1 MKITKNDIR
10 EAILEALNEEP
21 EAVPGPKTGTGDINS
36 AERSLA
42 VQIYEFFLQLAA
54 EEGID
59 LSTLRNPLQINLN
72 QLAAK
77 IKSDQ
82 AGKVDFDKSRLATGQ
97 AVSKLGKITNPKKDK
112 PVKPVQEEGCGDQM
126 HMPAQEPQMHQDISM
141 QHHHGDDG
149 ESEMAKSQLYRASQY
164 AGELEQMILDGDQ
177 LDAWVQAKITKA
189 SDYLSSVKH
198 YLQYKKSKGEH

>member
-10 EAILEALNEEP
+10 RAILEALNEEP
-21 EAVPGPKTGTGDINS
+21 EVVPEPEPEGGTGDINS

-42 VQIYEFFLQLAA
+42 VQIYEWFLGLAA
-54 EEGID
+54 EPNID
-59 LSTLRNPLQINLN
+59 LNTFRNPLQIKLN
-72 QLAAK
+72 QLAK
-77 IKSDQ
+77 QIKSAQADQ
-82 AGKVDFDKSRLATGQ
+82 VDFKKDRSRIATGQ
-97 AVSKLGKITNPKKDK
+97 ALSKLRDVTKG
-112 PVKPVQEEGCGDQM
+112 KPVQEEGCGDQM

-164 AGELEQMILDGDQ
+164 AGELEQMIHDGEQ